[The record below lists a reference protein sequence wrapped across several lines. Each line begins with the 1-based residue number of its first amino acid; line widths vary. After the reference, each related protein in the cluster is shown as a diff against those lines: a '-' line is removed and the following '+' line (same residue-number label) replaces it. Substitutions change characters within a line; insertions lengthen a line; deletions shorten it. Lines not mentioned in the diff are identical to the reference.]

1 MAARGSTN
9 FLDSLLV
16 HLMSRWWTQGDVGG
30 SAARQVIM
38 WGMVRVGGERRWSSH
53 RCWEDRSLYS
63 SGEVYCTYVC
73 MYEY

>member
-1 MAARGSTN
+1 M
-9 FLDSLLV
+9 
-16 HLMSRWWTQGDVGG
+16 GG

-63 SGEVYCTYVC
+63 SGEVYCMYVC
-73 MYEY
+73 MYAY